1 MMLAFGWHPFHATC
15 PYLVTGLMLESI
27 RPSFPP
33 EVGGFP
39 PCDDRAAPANAH
51 ILKLLKQHIP
61 MRFPTK
67 TPLDALLMHVKE
79 VTSALDGKGIPVV
92 VDPIGLQEAEQS
104 MTSTVI
110 FDVED
115 VPLQTSLHICLQQ
128 LGLAYRVKDG
138 YLWIS
143 CDSEWESEL
152 LPSAEN
158 PFVIVGHSLLALVAA
173 ALGGIAAPIVAGR
186 GENVT

>member
-1 MMLAFGWHPFHATC
+1 
-15 PYLVTGLMLESI
+15 
-27 RPSFPP
+27 
-33 EVGGFP
+33 VGGFP
-39 PCDDRAAPANAH
+39 PCDDRAEPANAR
-51 ILKLLKQHIP
+51 ILELMKQRIP

-67 TPLDALLMHVKE
+67 TPLDALLIHVKE
-79 VTSALDGKGIPVV
+79 ATLALDGKGIPIF
-92 VDPIGLQEAEQS
+92 VDPIGLQEAEKS

-138 YLWIS
+138 FLQIS

-158 PFVIVGHSLLALVAA
+158 PFVIVGHSLLAVVAA
-173 ALGGIAAPIVAGR
+173 AIGAAAAQIVAGCR
-186 GENVT
+186 EHVT

>member
-1 MMLAFGWHPFHATC
+1 
-15 PYLVTGLMLESI
+15 
-27 RPSFPP
+27 
-33 EVGGFP
+33 
-39 PCDDRAAPANAH
+39 
-51 ILKLLKQHIP
+51 
-61 MRFPTK
+61 
-67 TPLDALLMHVKE
+67 

-158 PFVIVGHSLLALVAA
+158 PFVIVGHSVLALVAA
-173 ALGGIAAPIVAGR
+173 ALGGIAAPIIAAR
-186 GENVT
+186 RQSP